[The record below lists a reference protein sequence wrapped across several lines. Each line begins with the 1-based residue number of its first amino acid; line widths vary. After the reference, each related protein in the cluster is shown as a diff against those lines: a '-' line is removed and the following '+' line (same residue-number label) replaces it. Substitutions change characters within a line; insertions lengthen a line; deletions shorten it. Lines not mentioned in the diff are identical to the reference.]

1 MLEAGC
7 PFMAHEEQIF
17 FIQAGSTNLG
27 KSKIAFSSG
36 HAAVPTF
43 ACFPYTTHAVMLAGN
58 HPPGHQDPDFIL
70 V

>member
-1 MLEAGC
+1 MLQYLLNFNSSNKHAE
-7 PFMAHEEQIF
+7 
-17 FIQAGSTNLG
+17 
-27 KSKIAFSSG
+27 IAFSSG